1 MGFSSV
7 AEAVCQPITVS
18 VVSHGQGELVAAL
31 LEDLARCSGVTE
43 VILTLNIS
51 EGEIACPE
59 SLRSRLRIIRN
70 DKPQGFGANH
80 NQAFQQCR
88 TPTFAVLNPDIR
100 LETDPFPRLM
110 EALAGSGASTG
121 MVAPTVRDPQGRLE
135 DSARYF
141 PTLVQLLAKL
151 VGLGDGRIALHGEAP
166 QAVDWSAGMFMLFRA
181 EAFGRIGGFD
191 EGFFLYYEDVDICAR
206 LWKARLGVVLH
217 PGVSVVHAAQRTS
230 RRNLHY
236 LKWHLTSMLRYFMRH
251 LGRLPVIRKA
261 CKK

>member
-1 MGFSSV
+1 VSEV
-7 AEAVCQPITVS
+7 VRQPITVS
-18 VVSHGQGELVAAL
+18 VVSHGQGELVAVL
-31 LEDLARCSGVTE
+31 LKDLARCANVSE
-43 VILTLNIS
+43 VILTQNIS
-51 EGEIACPE
+51 EKEVACPE

-88 TPTFAVLNPDIR
+88 TSTFAVLNPDIR
-100 LETDPFPRLM
+100 LDADPFPRLM
-110 EALAGSGASTG
+110 EALAGSGTG
-121 MVAPTVRDPQGRLE
+121 MVAPAVRDPQGKLE

-141 PTLVQLLAKL
+141 PTLAQLFAKL
-151 VGLGDGRIALHGEAP
+151 VGLGDGRIALHGETP
-166 QAVDWSAGMFMLFRA
+166 QAVDWSAGMFMLFKA
-181 EAFGRIGGFD
+181 EAFRRIGGFD

-230 RRNLHY
+230 RRNLRY

-251 LGRLPVIRKA
+251 LGRLPDIRKA